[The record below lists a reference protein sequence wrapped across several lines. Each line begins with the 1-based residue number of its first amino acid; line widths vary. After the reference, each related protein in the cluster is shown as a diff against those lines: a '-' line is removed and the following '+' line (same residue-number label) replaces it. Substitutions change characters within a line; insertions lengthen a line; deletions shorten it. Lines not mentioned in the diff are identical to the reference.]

1 MSRADIHT
9 LQTEIDRLKAA
20 LASAE
25 SDHERFMS
33 ISSYQQTLFDSMLN
47 FAVIGTDLSG
57 RVIEWNNGAEHV
69 LGWTESQMLGQTTD
83 RIYTPEDRDARRME
97 IEMEV
102 AKHSGQSG
110 DHRWHMRQDGSQF
123 WASGEMT
130 RVFDSEGR
138 HTGYLKVL
146 QDRTHTHLS
155 AIALAESR
163 RQYRELLD
171 SIETG
176 FCMIEMKFD
185 DKDRPCDYRFV
196 ETNRAFESHTG
207 LPKAIGRWIRDLVP
221 DQDQFWFDTYGEVAR
236 TGESMRFEHRGEA
249 LNRWF
254 EVHATAVDTKRGLV
268 AVLFND
274 ISARRNAEMA
284 LRQSEEYWRGIFER
298 LDDGFILG
306 ELIRTPDGTVTDWRY
321 LDVNPAWSELV
332 GIPSTDVKGRTIRE
346 LFPAIEN
353 FWIEEIVEAVTHQ
366 RSAAFNH
373 QVTELGRWYEGRI
386 HPLEADRFTIIFQE
400 VTDARR
406 AAARRQA
413 MLELSDAL
421 RDMYEP
427 EQMAYAASAVLG
439 RVLES
444 DGACYLSVDA
454 VGQPS
459 LAGNCW
465 TRCEGA
471 LFKQLWQGDVLDWL
485 SIPLPLLVPL
495 LVADTQNDPRV
506 HNAQIP
512 LSFGVKSLLGV
523 PLVEDGQTVAALCV
537 TNSRAHVWSPEE
549 LQFTVD
555 VAERTRSAIARR
567 RAENDLRQV
576 NASLEQLVRERT
588 QELMVSEE
596 QLRQSQKME
605 AVGQLTGGI
614 AHDFNNLLTGISGS
628 LEMMRRRIVQGRIDE
643 LEKYVSA
650 AHTSSQRASALTHR
664 LLAFSRRQTLDPKPT
679 DINTLVAG
687 MEELIARTVGPA
699 VETHVLADESLWVS
713 HIDGNQLENALLNLC
728 INARDA
734 MPDGGKLVVETRN
747 RALDGRAAV
756 AFDLPPGHYVE
767 LSVTD
772 TGAGMTAEVAAK
784 AFEPF
789 FTTKPLGSGTGLG
802 LSMIYGFIRQSGGQ
816 AKIYSEVG
824 KGSTISLYLP
834 RNTGEQIETEPDQSQ
849 EIPRARAGETVL
861 VVDDEPTVRMLVAEI
876 LEELG
881 YRAIEAADGPAG
893 LKFLESDVR
902 IDLLVTDVGL
912 PGGMNG
918 RQMADYSRASRP
930 DLKVLFITG
939 YAESAVI
946 GNGNLDANMHVITK
960 PFSVEGLAIRIKTL
974 IES

>member
-20 LASAE
+20 LATAASE
-25 SDHERFMS
+25 HERFMS
-33 ISSYQQTLFDSMLN
+33 ISSYLQTLFDSMLN
-47 FAVIGTDLSG
+47 FAVIGTDLTG

-69 LGWTESQMLGQTTD
+69 LGWTEQEMLGQKTD
-83 RIYTPEDRDARRME
+83 RIFTPEDRDARCIE
-97 IEMEV
+97 IEM
-102 AKHSGQSG
+102 AAASQSGLSG
-110 DHRWHMRQDGSQF
+110 DHRWHLRQDGSRF
-123 WASGEMT
+123 WASAEMT
-130 RVFDSEGR
+130 RVFDSQGR

-155 AIALAESR
+155 ALELAASR

-185 DKDRPCDYRFV
+185 DEGKPCDYRFV
-196 ETNRAFESHTG
+196 EINRAFESHTG
-207 LPKAIGRWIRDLVP
+207 LKNATGRWIREMVP
-221 DQDQFWFDTYGEVAR
+221 DQDQHWFDVYGQVAR
-236 TGESMRFEHRGEA
+236 TGEPIRFEHYGKA

-254 EVHATAVDTKRGLV
+254 EVHATAVDMKRDLV
-268 AVLFND
+268 AILFDD
-274 ISARRNAEMA
+274 ISARRNAEIA

-306 ELIRTPDGTVTDWRY
+306 ELIRSPDGTVNDWRY
-321 LDVNPAWSELV
+321 IDVNPAWTDLV
-332 GIPSTDVKGRTIRE
+332 GISGSGVKGRTIRE
-346 LFPAIEN
+346 LFPAIES
-353 FWIEEIVEAVTHQ
+353 FWIEEIVAAVTQQ
-366 RSAAFNH
+366 RSVAFNH
-373 QVTELGRWYEGRI
+373 QVADLGRWYEGRI
-386 HPLEADRFTIIFQE
+386 HPLDADRFTIIFQE

-406 AAARRQA
+406 ADTRRQA

-421 RDMYEP
+421 RDMHEP
-427 EQMAYAASAVLG
+427 EQMAYAASTTLG
-439 RVLES
+439 TVLES

-454 VGQPS
+454 SGQPTV
-459 LAGNCW
+459 AGRCW
-465 TRCEGA
+465 TRAEGA
-471 LFKQLWQGDVLDWL
+471 LLMQLWEGDVLDWL
-485 SIPLPLLVPL
+485 SIPLPLQVPL
-495 LVADTQNDPRV
+495 LIADTQNDPRV
-506 HNAQIP
+506 RNAQIP
-512 LSFGVKSLLGV
+512 LSFAVKSLLGV

-537 TNSRAHVWSPEE
+537 TNSRAYVWSPEE

-588 QELMVSEE
+588 QELMLSEE

-960 PFSVEGLAIRIKTL
+960 PFSVERLAIRIKTL